1 MRPRRSCGGECVR
14 KTVFWS
20 WQSDL
25 DGRVTRDVIR
35 TALDEAI
42 TILAAELEEADRPSL
57 TSDTQG
63 VAGTPDIVATILA
76 KIDEAA
82 VFVGDVTPIAL
93 SDSGKACANP
103 NVLLEMGY
111 ANKALTSHRVI
122 QVWNTA
128 FEGAIVEK
136 LPFDLRGRRGPLS
149 FDLPIGADTTT
160 LRAARTKLAKE
171 LAGALKLAFDTLPPP
186 SPEAV
191 HWQPPFSGDTD
202 IWFDPG
208 AEQTVTHPTHGSSK
222 IRWKPGAHG
231 YARLIPSKWAAKP
244 GAKRSIAEHPG
255 HPALIGNA
263 GSLGYGVSRGGAM
276 IYRPDAAE
284 EGVYPTGALTQWFEK
299 TGEFWG
305 IANEFLFTPKSGRLT
320 VATGYIFKQW
330 MSFLERNCALALA
343 HGGSLPI
350 HVRLGITGLDGTWW
364 PAGRY
369 DFGDEGFAAVE
380 PSFEYDATLSSD
392 GKDSLRNVAVAAFNA
407 LAEIYGVAAHTLDEI
422 EALGR

>member
-1 MRPRRSCGGECVR
+1 VR

-284 EGVYPTGALTQWFEK
+284 EGVYPTG
-299 TGEFWG
+299 
-305 IANEFLFTPKSGRLT
+305 
-320 VATGYIFKQW
+320 YIFKQW

-380 PSFEYDATLSSD
+380 PSFEYDAALTSD